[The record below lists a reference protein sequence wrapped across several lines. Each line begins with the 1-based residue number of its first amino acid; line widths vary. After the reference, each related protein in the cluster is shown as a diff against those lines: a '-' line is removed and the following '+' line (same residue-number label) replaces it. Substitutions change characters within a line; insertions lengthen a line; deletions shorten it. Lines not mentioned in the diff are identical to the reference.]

1 MKKKIFAC
9 FTVVLLVLML
19 LASCAASDKSFYAE
33 TSSPKPGNMAA
44 DMAAPESKYAYGYDN
59 NYVSERVE
67 YEMPAE
73 KNDGGFFDSG
83 ANNGNYSEK
92 IIKNV
97 SVNAQTK
104 EYEKAVESILAA
116 VKQHGGYEQSVSST
130 GRGYNSSDYYTR
142 TARMTLR
149 IPSENLDKFLNEV
162 GNLINVTSQSS
173 SQSNV
178 TAQYYDTKARIE
190 VLEAEREAYE
200 EMLKEAK
207 NVSELLEI
215 RDRLYKTIEEIE
227 ANQTQ
232 LDIYDNKVAY
242 STVTIVVD
250 EVKEYVEVETPKT
263 SFGDRIGNAFKGGWQ
278 SFAEGFQNLAVGLVY
293 SIPSILLFVVFIGGA
308 AVIIIIAVKRAIKKH
323 KKGKSDA
330 E

>member
-9 FTVVLLVLML
+9 LIVSVLVLVTF
-19 LASCAASDKSFYAE
+19 ASCMATAEDIAYNKSE
-33 TSSPKPGNMAA
+33 SMGGMAA
-44 DMAAPESKYAYGYDN
+44 DMVMPEVDYEYSYGYDN
-59 NYVSERVE
+59 GY
-67 YEMPAE
+67 YAE
-73 KNDGGFFDSG
+73 DVKRPIEVVLPNSG
-83 ANNGNYSEK
+83 ANNGDYSEK

-104 EYEKAVESILAA
+104 EYDKAIKSVLEA
-116 VKQHGGYEQSVSST
+116 VKQHGGFEQSVSSS
-130 GRGYNSSDYYTR
+130 GIGYNSSEYYTR
-142 TARMTLR
+142 SARMTVR
-149 IPSENLDKFLNEV
+149 IPAENLEKFLGEV
-162 GNLINVTSQSS
+162 GNLINVTAQSS

-178 TAQYYDTKARIE
+178 TAQYYDLKARNE
-190 VLEAEREAYE
+190 VLEAERAAYE

-232 LDIYDNKVAY
+232 LNVYDNQVSY
-242 STVTIVVD
+242 STVTIVID

-263 SFGDRIGNAFKGGWQ
+263 SFGDRVGNAFSGGWRN
-278 SFAEGFQNLAVGLVY
+278 FADGFQNFVVSFIY
-293 SIPSILLFVVFIGGA
+293 SLPSILLFIVIAGGA
-308 AVIIIIAVKRAIKKH
+308 AVISVAVVKKATKKH
-323 KKGKSDA
+323 KKENKDG